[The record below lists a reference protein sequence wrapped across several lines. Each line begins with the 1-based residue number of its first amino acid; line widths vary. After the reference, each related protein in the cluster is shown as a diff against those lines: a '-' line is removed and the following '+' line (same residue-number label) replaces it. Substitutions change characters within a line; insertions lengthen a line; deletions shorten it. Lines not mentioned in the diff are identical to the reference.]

1 MVSVMAFLFASSVP
15 HRLRRF
21 GAVLQE
27 KTLMRSNTP
36 RENIAKENKRHSN
49 NYMASATATETA
61 AAAKATAMTIATAMA
76 NCGGDGDGDSDKNGD
91 GDGDGDGDGMA
102 ILYPFS

>member
-1 MVSVMAFLFASSVP
+1 MAFLFASSVP

-36 RENIAKENKRHSN
+36 RETIAKENKRHSN

-61 AAAKATAMTIATAMA
+61 AAAKATATATAIATTMVTVTIVVLLGVCFQNARQR
-76 NCGGDGDGDSDKNGD
+76 KR
-91 GDGDGDGDGMA
+91 
-102 ILYPFS
+102 